1 MITDAAAN
9 LVLDYYLGAVGF
21 LPGTV
26 YIGLMSALPNAD
38 GTGVVEPVGN
48 AYNRVAVVNN
58 AVQWP
63 AAVARIKTHSADIV
77 FPAATGVGWGL
88 LTHVGIFDAASG
100 GNVRLYQPLSIPRT
114 VAPTDIFRFI
124 AGNPSARLAI
134 AA

>member
-77 FPAATGVGWGL
+77 FPAATALV
-88 LTHVGIFDAASG
+88 